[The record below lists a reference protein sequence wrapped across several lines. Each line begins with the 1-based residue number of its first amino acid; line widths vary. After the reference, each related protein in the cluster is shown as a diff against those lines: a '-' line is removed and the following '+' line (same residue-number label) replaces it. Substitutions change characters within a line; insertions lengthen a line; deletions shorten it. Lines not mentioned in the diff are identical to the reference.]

1 MVIFLK
7 VHKSDNSGSLNSVK
21 LSFTIIEGVRPN
33 FVGRESFVES
43 ISPDILALCETN
55 LHETFWEVQL
65 LF

>member
-1 MVIFLK
+1 MKTIL
-7 VHKSDNSGSLNSVK
+7 DNSVK